1 MTSIYLHNS
10 RCSKSRQGIEIL
22 NKAGVSFSIKEYLKE
37 PLTKKLLGELY
48 TLLSQNYSVK
58 EFTRVKEK
66 AFKQQNLNIENI
78 SSKEKWVNLI
88 HQNPVLLERPILLNS
103 KEAILGRPPEN
114 FLK

>member
-22 NKAGVSFSIKEYLKE
+22 NKSGINFSVMEYLKE

-48 TLLSQNYSVK
+48 TLLSKNYSIK

-66 AFKQQNLNIENI
+66 AFKEQNLNIEDI

-88 HQNPVLLERPILLNS
+88 HKSPVFLERPILLSS

-114 FLK
+114 FIK